1 MINYIFTQSQN
12 KLSNYIVIFYNL
24 LCNNYKDK
32 YKYKIAIKE
41 YSVQHKVISYKKNN
55 FNWQIIF
62 YLLLYKILYVYNTI

>member
-55 FNWQIIF
+55 FN
-62 YLLLYKILYVYNTI
+62 